1 MRPRLFAPTDA
12 GRNGLIR
19 AQILVALEGPELL
32 LDGRRP
38 QKAVHHVES
47 STEWDDDAPMNLAAH
62 SSQAG

>member
-19 AQILVALEGPELL
+19 AQILVALEGAELL

-47 STEWDDDAPMNLAAH
+47 STE
-62 SSQAG
+62 